1 MVALD
6 NNEDSSNYTISN
18 QKSSAAVFVG
28 HHLDNTTTLPNS
40 FSHMIEMG
48 ECKKKALMPEKS
60 CTITNTWSLKKFM
73 NSQGEKRIEPGVE
86 ERPALRYIC
95 SLL

>member
-86 ERPALRYIC
+86 ERPALRYIW
-95 SLL
+95 

>member
-1 MVALD
+1 MVALN

-95 SLL
+95 